1 MKIKNNY
8 DALVFGLKLLITAP
22 DDSSE
27 ECFEIVK
34 SLASTLSKDE
44 VLRAKAQVEVE
55 LLI

>member
-8 DALVFGLKLLITAP
+8 DALVFGLKLLIIAP
-22 DDSSE
+22 DDKSE

-55 LLI
+55 PLI